1 MHALQRLVRI
11 VSKAHK
17 ICNVKVLEI
26 AATLHGPEALACP
39 EIGSQVAAHMLIPS
53 RTGASKTTNWNCC
66 AFSSVKPLSLA
77 DSCRSHDILVKN
89 ITFLIENNIRIS
101 KQRLNKKN

>member
-53 RTGASKTTNWNCC
+53 RTGASKTTNWTAVHSQVSNLCRWQI
-66 AFSSVKPLSLA
+66 LA
-77 DSCRSHDILVKN
+77 EAMIYW
-89 ITFLIENNIRIS
+89 
-101 KQRLNKKN
+101 